1 MASRKGNSDGKS
13 VIEMV
18 EIWRLIQRRH
28 KFKAKETKRDY
39 KRVYR
44 RSFLKEAI
52 YDQTWLP
59 SRARLVNN
67 ARDSWINEPMLAR
80 QIIYDHELSRAS

>member
-1 MASRKGNSDGKS
+1 MASRKGNSDGRS
-13 VIEMV
+13 VIETV

-28 KFKAKETKRDY
+28 KFKAKETKWDY

-52 YDQTWLP
+52 YDTT
-59 SRARLVNN
+59 
-67 ARDSWINEPMLAR
+67 R
-80 QIIYDHELSRAS
+80 QRK